1 MYFIDNNNEKDPRI
15 NLAVEEFILTELN
28 LDEPVL
34 LFYINK
40 PSIIIGRNQNTVEEI
55 DTEYVEKNDVIV
67 VRRLSGGG
75 AVYHD
80 EGNLNFSFITEDDGE
95 SSIILRN
102 SRNQSWKR

>member
-95 SSIILRN
+95 SFHN
-102 SRNQSWKR
+102 F

>member
-80 EGNLNFSFITEDDGE
+80 EGNLNFSFIT
-95 SSIILRN
+95 
-102 SRNQSWKR
+102 

>member
-95 SSIILRN
+95 SFHN
-102 SRNQSWKR
+102 FA

>member
-15 NLAVEEFILTELN
+15 NLAVEEFILTELK

-80 EGNLNFSFITEDDGE
+80 EGNLNFSFIT
-95 SSIILRN
+95 
-102 SRNQSWKR
+102 

>member
-67 VRRLSGGG
+67 VR
-75 AVYHD
+75 
-80 EGNLNFSFITEDDGE
+80 
-95 SSIILRN
+95 
-102 SRNQSWKR
+102 

>member
-80 EGNLNFSFITEDDGE
+80 EGNLNFSFI
-95 SSIILRN
+95 
-102 SRNQSWKR
+102 

>member
-95 SSIILRN
+95 SFH
-102 SRNQSWKR
+102 

>member
-80 EGNLNFSFITEDDGE
+80 EGNLNFS
-95 SSIILRN
+95 
-102 SRNQSWKR
+102 

>member
-95 SSIILRN
+95 SFHN
-102 SRNQSWKR
+102 

>member
-80 EGNLNFSFITEDDGE
+80 
-95 SSIILRN
+95 
-102 SRNQSWKR
+102 

>member
-95 SSIILRN
+95 SFHN
-102 SRNQSWKR
+102 FAK

>member
-80 EGNLNFSFITEDDGE
+80 EGNL
-95 SSIILRN
+95 
-102 SRNQSWKR
+102 

>member
-95 SSIILRN
+95 S
-102 SRNQSWKR
+102 

>member
-80 EGNLNFSFITEDDGE
+80 EG
-95 SSIILRN
+95 
-102 SRNQSWKR
+102 